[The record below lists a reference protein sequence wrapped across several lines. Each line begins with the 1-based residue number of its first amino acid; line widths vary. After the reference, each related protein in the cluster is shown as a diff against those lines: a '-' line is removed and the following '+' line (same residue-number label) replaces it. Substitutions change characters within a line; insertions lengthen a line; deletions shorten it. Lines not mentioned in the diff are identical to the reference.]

1 MHYVYL
7 DVLYDYLDV
16 LYDYLDVLY
25 DYIKCPVINI
35 DEVK

>member
-7 DVLYDYLDV
+7 DVLYE
-16 LYDYLDVLY
+16 YLDVLY

-35 DEVK
+35 DKVR

>member
-1 MHYVYL
+1 MHYVC
-7 DVLYDYLDV
+7 LDV